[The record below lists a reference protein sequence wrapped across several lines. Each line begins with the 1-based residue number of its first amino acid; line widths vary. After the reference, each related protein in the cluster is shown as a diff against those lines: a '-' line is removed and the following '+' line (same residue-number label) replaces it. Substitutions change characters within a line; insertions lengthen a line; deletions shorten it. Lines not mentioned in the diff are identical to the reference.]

1 MQLELLCKC
10 WQTATCETSPNNPSS
25 EHCYVLLRGSQSA
38 AKVVDVHLKC
48 HSPSIFGHVLCTQ
61 VWELL
66 LGKCAVNGGG
76 GSQNQ
81 RIVILTPS
89 ISPAHF
95 FSLPPSPFRAQS
107 KKVTTQR
114 NPNQDRKCGLICCM
128 LVPRCGARDCS
139 PQAHAQLQ
147 LQSRHEKAPGE
158 QKKKPPRSN
167 TARVWLFLKQP
178 VLGPALCQFT
188 SHNTRFKQPNSC
200 GFGPSQNTL
209 VESPNVFLA
218 RAEPRQPEHND
229 IFRDRPWL
237 SKKQCFWQMSQSAIT
252 KKKKIKIH
260 RARGTGEALGE
271 RERESWLL
279 WFLELK
285 LLGNIRFY
293 QLSLPHRRYLNI
305 SKHECTCR
313 AESASGEHML
323 LPN

>member
-1 MQLELLCKC
+1 MWSHLLHAC
-10 WQTATCETSPNNPSS
+10 AP
-25 EHCYVLLRGSQSA
+25 LRCSRLQPPGPRSASA
-38 AKVVDVHLKC
+38 AV
-48 HSPSIFGHVLCTQ
+48 SP
-61 VWELL
+61 
-66 LGKCAVNGGG
+66 
-76 GSQNQ
+76 
-81 RIVILTPS
+81 
-89 ISPAHF
+89 
-95 FSLPPSPFRAQS
+95 
-107 KKVTTQR
+107 
-114 NPNQDRKCGLICCM
+114 RKG
-128 LVPRCGARDCS
+128 PRWA
-139 PQAHAQLQ
+139 
-147 LQSRHEKAPGE
+147 
-158 QKKKPPRSN
+158 KKKTPRSN

-252 KKKKIKIH
+252 KKKKKKIKIH

-271 RERESWLL
+271 RESWLL
-279 WFLELK
+279 RFLELK

-293 QLSLPHRRYLNI
+293 QLSLPHCRYLNI

>member
-95 FSLPPSPFRAQS
+95 FPSPPPPF
-107 KKVTTQR
+107 
-114 NPNQDRKCGLICCM
+114 GLNLKRSRRSATPIKTVNVVSFAACLCPAAV
-128 LVPRCGARDCS
+128 LETAAPRPTLSFSCS
-139 PQAHAQLQ
+139 LATKRPPV
-147 LQSRHEKAPGE
+147 S
-158 QKKKPPRSN
+158 KKKPPRSN

-252 KKKKIKIH
+252 KKKKKSRYTEREGQEKH
-260 RARGTGEALGE
+260 LE
-271 RERESWLL
+271 REREKAGYCG
-279 WFLELK
+279 F
-285 LLGNIRFY
+285 
-293 QLSLPHRRYLNI
+293 
-305 SKHECTCR
+305 
-313 AESASGEHML
+313 
-323 LPN
+323 